1 MTALLDATRLLLR
14 LFHRSPQGASEREH
28 SIQFGRSLDL
38 DPCQRA
44 RLYEGRQ

>member
-1 MTALLDATRLLLR
+1 MTALLDAIRLLLR
-14 LFHRSPQGASEREH
+14 LFHRSSQRASEREH

-44 RLYEGRQ
+44 RNWEGQ

>member
-1 MTALLDATRLLLR
+1 MTALLDAIRLLLR
-14 LFHRSPQGASEREH
+14 LFHRSPQRASEREH

-44 RLYEGRQ
+44 RNWEGQ